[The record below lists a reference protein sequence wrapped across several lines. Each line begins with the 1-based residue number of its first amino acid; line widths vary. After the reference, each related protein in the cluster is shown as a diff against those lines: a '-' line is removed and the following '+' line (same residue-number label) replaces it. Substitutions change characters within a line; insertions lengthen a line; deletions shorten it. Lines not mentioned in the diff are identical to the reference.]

1 MDVSDLVGKT
11 IKVVKMA
18 DADERDRRYEG
29 YVGKVSSVTESPW
42 GWQIWIEGMSLA
54 LLSEVDTWEVL

>member
-11 IKVVKMA
+11 VKVVKMA